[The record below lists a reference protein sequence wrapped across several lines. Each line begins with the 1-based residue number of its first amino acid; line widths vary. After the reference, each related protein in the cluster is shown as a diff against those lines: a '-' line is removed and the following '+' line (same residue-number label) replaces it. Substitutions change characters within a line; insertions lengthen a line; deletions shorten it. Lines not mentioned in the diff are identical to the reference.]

1 MRYGEKLMFDKEL
14 EETLANVFDFARSHR
29 HEYVTTEHLLWG
41 LIDNPDAAE
50 VLEACGAD
58 LKELSQKL
66 IKYVGETTPKSNTKK
81 DDTRPTL
88 GFQRTL
94 QRAIF
99 RGQVMPVEEK
109 IKGRNVLAAIFE
121 EQESQSVYF
130 LSTYNIER
138 LDVVHYIAHN
148 ITKDDLPQYEHIRD
162 EESPQE
168 TTSLEDY
175 AENLNK
181 KAQTG
186 KIDPLIGR
194 QAEIERTIQILCRK
208 SKNNPL
214 YVGEAGVGK
223 TALAEGFAS
232 RIVEKKVP
240 KILQDAVV
248 FSLDLGS
255 LIAGTKYR
263 GDFEKRLKMVFKQ
276 LQKERHA
283 ILFIDEIH
291 TLIGTGSASG
301 SVLDASNLIKP
312 QLLTNHFKCIGST
325 TYQEYRSIFEKDHA
339 LARRFQKIDVSEP
352 TPKETYK
359 ILLGLKQSFE
369 DFHKVRYSKQ
379 SLSTASKL
387 ASLYIHERRLPDK
400 AIDIVDEAGARA
412 RISTVS
418 DEYKLVRSKN
428 IEEIIAQIA
437 QIPTESISAGDMQ
450 GLQNLERNLKM
461 VIFGQDDAIEHVVAS
476 IKLSRIGMK
485 EKDKP
490 IGSFLFAGP
499 TGVGKTELARQ
510 LALNFNKELLRFDMS
525 EYMERHTVSRL
536 IGAPPGYVGYDQG
549 GLLTDAVLK
558 NPQAVVLL
566 DEMEKAHPD
575 ISSLLLQIMDY
586 GMLTDTN
593 GRKIDFRNTIIIMTT
608 NAGADEIMQGN
619 MGFTERDRKLDG
631 METVNRIFTP
641 EFRNR
646 LSAVIRF
653 NALDRETIL
662 SVVDKAL
669 TQFQMQLENRNIMLD
684 VNKQV
689 RAWLADNGYNETM
702 GARPIHR
709 LIEDK
714 LKKPILDEILF
725 GKLKKGGKLS
735 YKLKGKN
742 VLFSIKA
749 LKKKAVK
756 C

>member
-1 MRYGEKLMFDKEL
+1 MFDKEL
-14 EETLANVFDFARSHR
+14 EETLANIFDFARSHR
-29 HEYVTTEHLLWG
+29 HEYVTIEHLLWG
-41 LIDNPDAAE
+41 LIDNPDAAKI
-50 VLEACGAD
+50 LAACGAD
-58 LKELSQKL
+58 LEELSQKL
-66 IKYVGETTPKSNTKK
+66 IKYIEETTPKFNNKD
-81 DDTRPTL
+81 DDTRPTI

-99 RGQVMPVEEK
+99 RSQAISAEEK
-109 IKGRNVLAAIFE
+109 IKGRNILVAIFE

-130 LSTYNIER
+130 LSSYDIER
-138 LDVVHYIAHN
+138 LDIVNYISHN
-148 ITKDDLPQYEHIRD
+148 ITKDNIPQYENVGD
-162 EESPQE
+162 NNAEVQPKEA
-168 TTSLEDY
+168 SLEEY

-181 KAQTG
+181 KAQAG

-194 QAEIERTIQILCRK
+194 ETEIARTMQILCRK

-232 RIVEKKVP
+232 RIVSKEVP

-263 GDFEKRLKMVFKQ
+263 GDFEQRLKTVFKQ
-276 LQKERHA
+276 LQKEKHA

-312 QLLTNHFKCIGST
+312 QLLANHFKCIGST
-325 TYQEYRSIFEKDHA
+325 TYQEYRNIFEKDHA
-339 LARRFQKIDVSEP
+339 LARRFQKIDVNEP
-352 TPKETYK
+352 TSNETYK

-369 DFHKVRYSKQ
+369 DYHKVRYSKQ
-379 SLSTASKL
+379 SLNTASKL

-412 RISTVS
+412 RISAVT
-418 DEYKLVRSKN
+418 DECKLVRAKD

-437 QIPTESISAGDMQ
+437 RIPTESISPDDMQ
-450 GLQNLERNLKM
+450 GLQNLKRNLKM
-461 VIFGQDDAIEHVVAS
+461 VIFGQDRAVEQVVTA

-490 IGSFLFAGP
+490 VGAFLFAGP
-499 TGVGKTELARQ
+499 TGVGKTELAKQ

-536 IGAPPGYVGYDQG
+536 IGAPPGYVGYERG
-549 GLLTDAVLK
+549 GLLSDAVLK

-575 ISSLLLQIMDY
+575 VSSLLLQVMDY
-586 GMLTDTN
+586 GTLTDTN

-631 METVNRIFTP
+631 VETVNRIFSP

-653 NALDRETIL
+653 NALGREIVL

-669 TQFQMQLENRNIMLD
+669 TQFQAQLESRHIMLD
-684 VNKQV
+684 IDKKV
-689 RAWLADNGYNETM
+689 RTWLADNGYNETM

-709 LIEDK
+709 LIEEK

-725 GKLKKGGKLS
+725 GRLKKGGKLS
-735 YKLKGKN
+735 YTLKGKDI
-742 VLFSIKA
+742 LFNIEV
-749 LKKKAVK
+749 LKKGTIK

>member
-1 MRYGEKLMFDKEL
+1 MFDREL
-14 EETLANVFDFARSHR
+14 EETLASIFDFARSHR

-58 LKELSQKL
+58 LEELSQKL
-66 IKYVGETTPKSNTKK
+66 IKYIEKTTPKFNAQ
-81 DDTRPTL
+81 DDNTRPTL

-99 RGQVMPVEEK
+99 RSQAMPAEEK
-109 IKGRNVLAAIFE
+109 IKGRNILAALFE
-121 EQESQSVYF
+121 EKESQSVYF
-130 LSTYNIER
+130 LSHYDIER
-138 LDVVHYIAHN
+138 LDVVNYIAHN
-148 ITKDDLPQYEHIRD
+148 IGKDDIAEYEYTQDTETPQKRA
-162 EESPQE
+162 
-168 TTSLEDY
+168 SLEDY

-181 KAQTG
+181 KAQAG
-186 KIDPLIGR
+186 KFDPLIGR
-194 QAEIERTIQILCRK
+194 ETEIERTIQILCRK

-232 RIVEKKVP
+232 RIVANKVP

-263 GDFEKRLKMVFKQ
+263 GDFEKRLKTVFEQ
-276 LQKERHA
+276 LQKEKHA

-312 QLLTNHFKCIGST
+312 QLLANHFKCIGST
-325 TYQEYRSIFEKDHA
+325 TYQEYRNIFEKDHA
-339 LARRFQKIDVSEP
+339 LARRFQKIDVKEP
-352 TPKETYK
+352 TTQETYK
-359 ILLGLKQSFE
+359 ILLGLKKSFE

-379 SLSTASKL
+379 SLDTASKL
-387 ASLYIHERRLPDK
+387 ASRYIHERRLPDK

-412 RISTVS
+412 RISAA
-418 DEYKLVRSKN
+418 DDKYKSVRSKD
-428 IEEIIAQIA
+428 IEQIIAQIA
-437 QIPTESISAGDMQ
+437 RIPTKSISVVDMQ

-461 VIFGQDDAIEHVVAS
+461 VIFGQSEAVEQVVTS

-485 EKDKP
+485 EQDKP
-490 IGSFLFAGP
+490 IGAFLFAGP
-499 TGVGKTELARQ
+499 TGVGKTELAKQ
-510 LALNFNKELLRFDMS
+510 LALNFDKKLLRFDMS

-549 GLLTDAVLK
+549 GLLTDAVSK

-575 ISSLLLQIMDY
+575 VSSLLLQVMDY

-631 METVNRIFTP
+631 METINRIFTP

-646 LSAVIRF
+646 LSAIIRF
-653 NALDRETIL
+653 NSLSREIVL

-669 TQFQMQLENRNIMLD
+669 TQFQAQLESHNIVLD
-684 VNKQV
+684 VDKKV

-714 LKKPILDEILF
+714 LKKPISDEILF
-725 GKLKKGGKLS
+725 GKLKKGGELS
-735 YKLKGKN
+735 YTLKGKDI
-742 VLFSIKA
+742 LFKIQALTKKPIK
-749 LKKKAVK
+749 

>member
-1 MRYGEKLMFDKEL
+1 MFDKEL
-14 EETLANVFDFARSHR
+14 EETLASVFDFARSHR

-58 LKELSQKL
+58 LEALSQKL
-66 IKYVGETTPKSNTKK
+66 IKYIEKTTPKFNIK
-81 DDTRPTL
+81 DDNTRPTL

-99 RGQVMPVEEK
+99 RSQAMPAEEK
-109 IKGRNVLAAIFE
+109 IKGRNILAALFE
-121 EQESQSVYF
+121 EKESQSVYF
-130 LSTYNIER
+130 LSHYDIER
-138 LDVVHYIAHN
+138 LDVVNYIAHN
-148 ITKDDLPQYEHIRD
+148 IGKDDDAEYEYA
-162 EESPQE
+162 QNTE
-168 TTSLEDY
+168 TSQKKTSLEDY

-181 KAQTG
+181 KAQAG
-186 KIDPLIGR
+186 KFDPLIGR
-194 QAEIERTIQILCRK
+194 ETEIERTIQILCRK

-232 RIVEKKVP
+232 RIVANKVP

-263 GDFEKRLKMVFKQ
+263 GDFEKRLKTVFEQ
-276 LQKERHA
+276 LQKEKHA

-312 QLLTNHFKCIGST
+312 QLLANNFKCIGST
-325 TYQEYRSIFEKDHA
+325 TYQEYRNIFEKDHA
-339 LARRFQKIDVSEP
+339 LARRFQKVDVKEP
-352 TPKETYK
+352 TTQETYK
-359 ILLGLKQSFE
+359 ILLGLKQGFE

-379 SLSTASKL
+379 SLDTASKL
-387 ASLYIHERRLPDK
+387 ASRYIHERRLPDK

-412 RISTVS
+412 RISAAD
-418 DEYKLVRSKN
+418 DEYKSVRSKD
-428 IEEIIAQIA
+428 IEQIIAQIA
-437 QIPTESISAGDMQ
+437 RIPTKSISAVDMQ

-461 VIFGQDDAIEHVVAS
+461 VIFGQSEAVEQVVTS

-485 EKDKP
+485 EQDKP

-499 TGVGKTELARQ
+499 TGVGKTELAKQ
-510 LALNFNKELLRFDMS
+510 LALNFDKKLLRFDMS

-549 GLLTDAVLK
+549 GLLTDAVSK

-575 ISSLLLQIMDY
+575 VSSLLLQVMDY
-586 GMLTDTN
+586 GMLTYTN
-593 GRKIDFRNTIIIMTT
+593 GRKIDFRNTLVIMTT

-631 METVNRIFTP
+631 VETLNRIFTP

-646 LSAVIRF
+646 LSAIVRF
-653 NALDRETIL
+653 NSLSREIVL

-669 TQFQMQLENRNIMLD
+669 TQFQAQLESHNIVLD
-684 VNKQV
+684 VDKKV

-714 LKKPILDEILF
+714 LKKPISDEILF

-735 YKLKGKN
+735 YTLKGKDILPN
-742 VLFSIKA
+742 IQA
-749 LKKKAVK
+749 LKKKPIK

>member
-1 MRYGEKLMFDKEL
+1 MFDKEL

-41 LIDNPDAAE
+41 LIDNPDASE

-66 IKYVGETTPKSNTKK
+66 IKYIEETTPKLDTKE

-99 RGQVMPVEEK
+99 RGQVMPIEEK

-130 LSTYNIER
+130 LSVYNIER
-138 LDVVHYIAHN
+138 LDIVHYIAHN
-148 ITKDDLPQYEHIRD
+148 ITKDDIPQYENIRGD
-162 EESPQE
+162 ENLQE

-194 QAEIERTIQILCRK
+194 QTEIERTIQILCRK

-276 LQKERHA
+276 LQKEKHA

-312 QLLTNHFKCIGST
+312 QLLTNRFKCIGST

-339 LARRFQKIDVSEP
+339 LARRFQKIDVNEP
-352 TPKETYK
+352 TSKETYK
-359 ILLGLKQSFE
+359 ILLGLKQGFE

-379 SLSTASKL
+379 SLNTASKL

-412 RISTVS
+412 RISAVS
-418 DEYKLVRSKN
+418 DEYKSVRSKN

-490 IGSFLFAGP
+490 IGAFLFAGP

-575 ISSLLLQIMDY
+575 VSSLLLQIMDY

-653 NALDRETIL
+653 NALDKETIL

-669 TQFQMQLENRNIMLD
+669 TQFQVQLENRNIMLD

-735 YKLKGKN
+735 YALKGKN

>member
-1 MRYGEKLMFDKEL
+1 MFDNEL
-14 EETLANVFDFARSHR
+14 EETLANIFDFARSHR

-50 VLEACGAD
+50 VLTACGVD

-66 IKYVGETTPKSNTKK
+66 MKHIQETTPKFSTKNN
-81 DDTRPTL
+81 DTRPTL
-88 GFQRTL
+88 SFQRTL

-99 RGQVMPVEEK
+99 HSQAMSTDEK
-109 IKGRNVLAAIFE
+109 IKGSNILVAMFNE
-121 EQESQSVYF
+121 EESQSVYL
-130 LSTYNIER
+130 LSLYDVER
-138 LDVVHYIAHN
+138 LDVVNYISHN
-148 ITKDDLPQYEHIRD
+148 IAKIDIPKYGEVDDDFEAPKKTI
-162 EESPQE
+162 SI
-168 TTSLEDY
+168 EDY
-175 AENLNK
+175 AQNLNQ

-194 QAEIERTIQILCRK
+194 EAEIERTIQILCRK

-223 TALAEGFAS
+223 TALAEGFAA
-232 RIVEKKVP
+232 RIVAKQVP
-240 KILQDAVV
+240 EILQDAVV

-263 GDFEKRLKMVFKQ
+263 GDFEKRLKTIFKQ
-276 LQKERHA
+276 LEKEKHA

-291 TLIGTGSASG
+291 TLIGTGAASG
-301 SVLDASNLIKP
+301 SALDASNLIKP
-312 QLLTNHFKCIGST
+312 QLLANHLKCIGST
-325 TYQEYRSIFEKDHA
+325 TFQEYRNIFEKDHA
-339 LARRFQKIDVSEP
+339 LARRFQKIDISEP
-352 TPKETYK
+352 SAKETYK
-359 ILLGLKQSFE
+359 ILLGLKQDFE
-369 DFHKVRYSKQ
+369 DFHNVRYSKQ
-379 SLSTASKL
+379 SLNTASRL

-412 RISTVS
+412 KISATAN
-418 DEYKLVRSKN
+418 ERKLVRSKD

-437 QIPTESISAGDMQ
+437 RIPTTSISPDDMQ
-450 GLQNLERNLKM
+450 GLQNLKRNLGM
-461 VIFGQDDAIEHVVAS
+461 VIFGQDEAIAKVVTA

-490 IGSFLFAGP
+490 IGAFLFAGP
-499 TGVGKTELARQ
+499 TGVGKTELAKQ
-510 LALNFNKELLRFDMS
+510 LALNFSKELLRFDMS

-549 GLLTDAVLK
+549 GLLSDAVLK
-558 NPQAVVLL
+558 NPQAVILF

-575 ISSLLLQIMDY
+575 VSSLLLQIMDY

-619 MGFTERDRKLDG
+619 MGFTERNKKLDG
-631 METVNRIFTP
+631 LESINRIFTP

-669 TQFQMQLENRNIMLD
+669 TQFQAQLENRNIVLD
-684 VNKQV
+684 VDKQV
-689 RAWLADNGYNETM
+689 RSWLADNGYNETM

-725 GKLKKGGKLS
+725 GKLKKGGKLF
-735 YKLKGKN
+735 YKLKGN
-742 VLFSIKA
+742 DIIFSIEV
-749 LKKKAVK
+749 LKKKTIK

>member
-1 MRYGEKLMFDKEL
+1 MFDNEL
-14 EETLANVFDFARSHR
+14 EETLANIFDFARSHR

-50 VLEACGAD
+50 VLTACGAD

-66 IKYVGETTPKSNTKK
+66 MKHIEKTTPKFSTKNN
-81 DDTRPTL
+81 DTRPTL
-88 GFQRTL
+88 SFQRTL

-99 RGQVMPVEEK
+99 HSQAMSTDEK
-109 IKGRNVLAAIFE
+109 IKGSNILVAMFNE
-121 EQESQSVYF
+121 EESQSVYL
-130 LSTYNIER
+130 LSLYDIER
-138 LDVVHYIAHN
+138 LDVVNYISHN
-148 ITKDDLPQYEHIRD
+148 IAKIDIPKYGEVDDDFEPPKKTI
-162 EESPQE
+162 SI
-168 TTSLEDY
+168 EDY
-175 AENLNK
+175 TQNLNQ

-194 QAEIERTIQILCRK
+194 EAEIERTIQILCRK

-223 TALAEGFAS
+223 TALAEGFAA
-232 RIVEKKVP
+232 RIVAKQVP
-240 KILQDAVV
+240 EILQDAMV

-263 GDFEKRLKMVFKQ
+263 GDFEKRLKTIFKQ
-276 LQKERHA
+276 LEKEKHA

-291 TLIGTGSASG
+291 TLIGTGAASG
-301 SVLDASNLIKP
+301 SALDASNLIKP
-312 QLLTNHFKCIGST
+312 QLLANHLKFIGST
-325 TYQEYRSIFEKDHA
+325 TFQEYRNIFEKDHA
-339 LARRFQKIDVSEP
+339 LARRFQKIDISEP
-352 TPKETYK
+352 SAKETYK
-359 ILLGLKQSFE
+359 ILLGLKKDFE
-369 DFHKVRYSKQ
+369 DFHNVSYSKQ
-379 SLSTASKL
+379 SLNTASRL

-400 AIDIVDEAGARA
+400 AIDVVDEAGARA
-412 RISTVS
+412 KISAS
-418 DEYKLVRSKN
+418 ANERKSVRSKD

-437 QIPTESISAGDMQ
+437 RIPTASISPDDMQ
-450 GLQNLERNLKM
+450 GLQNLKRNLEM
-461 VIFGQDDAIEHVVAS
+461 VIFGQDEAIAKMVTA

-490 IGSFLFAGP
+490 IGAFLFTGP
-499 TGVGKTELARQ
+499 TGVGKTELAKQ
-510 LALNFNKELLRFDMS
+510 LALNFSKELLRFDMS

-549 GLLTDAVLK
+549 GLLSDAVLK
-558 NPQAVVLL
+558 NPQAVVLF

-575 ISSLLLQIMDY
+575 VSSLLLQIMDY

-619 MGFTERDRKLDG
+619 MGFTERNKKLDG
-631 METVNRIFTP
+631 LESINRIFTP

-653 NALDRETIL
+653 NALDHKTIL

-669 TQFQMQLENRNIMLD
+669 TQFQAQLENRNIVLD
-684 VNKQV
+684 VDKQV
-689 RAWLADNGYNETM
+689 RNWLADNGYNETM

-725 GKLKKGGKLS
+725 GKLKKGGKLF
-735 YKLKGKN
+735 YKLKGN
-742 VLFSIKA
+742 DILYNIEV
-749 LKKKAVK
+749 LKKKTIK

>member
-1 MRYGEKLMFDKEL
+1 MFDKEL
-14 EETLANVFDFARSHR
+14 EETLANIFDFARSHR

-41 LIDNPDAAE
+41 LVDNPDAAE

-58 LKELSQKL
+58 LGELSEKL
-66 IKYVGETTPKSNTKK
+66 IKYIEETTPKFTDKNK
-81 DDTRPTL
+81 DTRPTL

-99 RGQVMPVEEK
+99 HNQAISAEEK
-109 IKGRNVLAAIFE
+109 IRGRDVLVGIFR
-121 EQESQSVYF
+121 EQESQAVYF
-130 LSTYNIER
+130 LSLYDIER
-138 LDVVHYIAHN
+138 LDVVNYMSHN
-148 ITKDDLPQYEHIRD
+148 ITKNDIPKYEILDDD
-162 EESPQE
+162 DSE
-168 TTSLEDY
+168 TSAKKASIEDY
-175 AENLNK
+175 TQNLNQ
-181 KAQTG
+181 KARDG

-194 QAEIERTIQILCRK
+194 ETEIERTIQILCRK

-223 TALAEGFAS
+223 TALAEGFAA
-232 RIVEKKVP
+232 RIVAKQVP
-240 KILQDAVV
+240 EVLQDAVV

-263 GDFEKRLKMVFKQ
+263 GDFEKRLKTVFKQ
-276 LQKERHA
+276 LQEEEHA

-312 QLLTNHFKCIGST
+312 QLLADHFKCIGST
-325 TYQEYRSIFEKDHA
+325 TYQEYRNIFEKDHA
-339 LARRFQKIDVSEP
+339 LARRFQKIDVNEP
-352 TPKETYK
+352 STEETYK
-359 ILLGLKQSFE
+359 ILLGLKQGFE
-369 DFHKVRYSKQ
+369 DFHNVRYSKQ
-379 SLSTASKL
+379 SLNTASRL

-412 RISTVS
+412 KIAA
-418 DEYKLVRSKN
+418 DAKEGKLVRAKD
-428 IEEIIAQIA
+428 IEGVISQIA
-437 QIPTESISAGDMQ
+437 RIPMENVSPDDVQ
-450 GLQNLERNLKM
+450 VLENLKRNLKM
-461 VIFGQDDAIEHVVAS
+461 VIFGQDEAIAQVVTA

-485 EKDKP
+485 ESDKP

-499 TGVGKTELARQ
+499 TGVGKTELAKQ
-510 LALNFNKELLRFDMS
+510 LSLNFNKELLRFDMS

-536 IGAPPGYVGYDQG
+536 IGAPPGYVGFDRG
-549 GLLTDAVLK
+549 GLLSDAVLK
-558 NPQAVVLL
+558 NPQALVLL
-566 DEMEKAHPD
+566 DEIEKAHPD
-575 ISSLLLQIMDY
+575 VLALLLQVMDY

-593 GRKIDFRNTIIIMTT
+593 GRKIDFRNAIIIMTT
-608 NAGADEIMQGN
+608 NAGSDEIMQGN
-619 MGFTERDRKLDG
+619 MGFTERNKNLDG
-631 METVNRIFTP
+631 IETINRIFTP

-646 LSAVIRF
+646 LSAIIRF
-653 NALDRETIL
+653 NSLGRQIVL

-669 TQFQMQLENRNIMLD
+669 TQFQVQLENRSIVLD
-684 VNKQV
+684 VSAQV
-689 RAWLADNGYNETM
+689 RTWLADNGYNETM

-709 LIEDK
+709 LIEEK

-735 YKLKGKN
+735 YTLKGN
-742 VLFSIKA
+742 DISFNIKTM
-749 LKKKAVK
+749 KKKTIK

>member
-1 MRYGEKLMFDKEL
+1 MFDKEL
-14 EETLANVFDFARSHR
+14 EETLTSIFDFARSQH

-41 LIDNPDAAE
+41 LITNPDAAE

-58 LKELSQKL
+58 LEELAQRL
-66 IKYVGETTPKSNTKK
+66 IKYIEKTIPKFNSK
-81 DDTRPTL
+81 DADTRPSL

-99 RGQVMPVEEK
+99 RGQAIPVEGK
-109 IKGRNVLAAIFE
+109 IKGRNLLAALFE

-130 LSTYNIER
+130 LSLYNIER

-148 ITKDDLPQYEHIRD
+148 ITKDDIPQYEYTRST
-162 EESPQE
+162 EGSQK
-168 TTSLEDY
+168 TVSLEDY

-181 KAQTG
+181 KAQAG

-194 QAEIERTIQILCRK
+194 KTEIERTIQILCRK

-223 TALAEGFAS
+223 TALAEGFAT
-232 RIVEKKVP
+232 RIVANEVP

-263 GDFEKRLKMVFKQ
+263 GDFEKRLKTVFKQ
-276 LQKERHA
+276 LQKEKHA

-312 QLLTNHFKCIGST
+312 QLLANHFKCIGST
-325 TYQEYRSIFEKDHA
+325 TYQEYRNIFEKDHA
-339 LARRFQKIDVSEP
+339 LARRFQKIDVNEP
-352 TPKETYK
+352 STQETYK
-359 ILLGLKQSFE
+359 ILLGLKQGFE

-379 SLSTASKL
+379 SLDTASKL
-387 ASLYIHERRLPDK
+387 ASRYIHERRLPDK

-412 RISTVS
+412 RISAAD
-418 DEYKLVRSKN
+418 DEYKSVRSKD

-437 QIPTESISAGDMQ
+437 RIPTKSLSSSDMQ

-461 VIFGQDDAIEHVVAS
+461 VIFGQSEAVEQVVTS

-490 IGSFLFAGP
+490 IGAFLFAGP
-499 TGVGKTELARQ
+499 TGVGKTELAKQ
-510 LALNFNKELLRFDMS
+510 LALNFSKKLLRFDMS

-549 GLLTDAVLK
+549 GLLADAVLK
-558 NPQAVVLL
+558 NPQAIVLL

-575 ISSLLLQIMDY
+575 VLSLLLQVMDY
-586 GMLTDTN
+586 GMLTDAN

-631 METVNRIFTP
+631 METINRIFTP

-646 LSAVIRF
+646 LSAIVRF
-653 NALDRETIL
+653 NALDREVVL

-669 TQFQMQLENRNIMLD
+669 IQFQAQLESHNIVLEVD
-684 VNKQV
+684 KKV

-709 LIEDK
+709 LIEDR
-714 LKKPILDEILF
+714 LKKPISDEILF
-725 GKLKKGGKLS
+725 GQLKKGGRLS
-735 YKLKGKN
+735 YKLKGKDI
-742 VLFSIKA
+742 LFSIKA
-749 LKKKAVK
+749 LKKKSMK